1 MKKTV
6 TAAGVALLIVS
17 MAGPVSAQSRES
29 ADRVL
34 LDMAQ
39 CMVNGRPA
47 EARALIAM
55 NPFTKEAN
63 EAQERFT
70 DGRDACMRATTGS
83 RGGKLNADYLST
95 RAAIARQLY
104 LREVKV
110 APAETSVNTS
120 APFTGSGKAQLV
132 SHDVARCAAMRDPV
146 AADMLIRAGLRS
158 DAEKVALQRLM
169 PVISSCTPTGARLG
183 FKGDTLRG
191 HLAEALLTARATG
204 A

>member
-1 MKKTV
+1 MKKAV
-6 TAAGVALLIVS
+6 LVASAALSIVA
-17 MAGPVSAQSRES
+17 MAGPASAQSRES

-34 LDMAQ
+34 LDAAE
-39 CMVNGRPA
+39 CMVNGRPT

-55 NPFTKEAN
+55 SPFTREAN
-63 EAQERFT
+63 EAQQRFT

-83 RGGKLNADYLST
+83 RGGKLRADYLST

-104 LREVKV
+104 LRDVKV
-110 APAETSVNTS
+110 APGESAVNAS

-132 SHDVARCAAMRDPV
+132 SHDVARCAATRDPV

-169 PVISSCTPTGARLG
+169 PVISSCTPAGARLG

-191 HLAEALLTARATG
+191 HLAEALLAARATG

>member
-1 MKKTV
+1 MMKAV
-6 TAAGVALLIVS
+6 MAASAALSIVA
-17 MAGPVSAQSRES
+17 MAGHASAQGREG

-34 LDMAQ
+34 LDAAQ

-55 NPFTKEAN
+55 SPFTKEAN
-63 EAQERFT
+63 EAQQRFT
-70 DGRDACMRATTGS
+70 AGRDECMRATTGS
-83 RGGKLNADYLST
+83 RGGKLRADYIST

-104 LREVKV
+104 LRDVKV
-110 APAETSVNTS
+110 APAETTVNTS

-132 SHDVARCAAMRDPV
+132 SHDVARCAATRDPV

-158 DAEKVALQRLM
+158 NAEKVALERLM
-169 PVISSCTPTGARLG
+169 PVIASCTPTGARLG
-183 FKGDTLRG
+183 FKSDTLRG